1 MKLMSDLLPYNAT
14 DAERALADTT
24 ARISDVPVVVREV
37 WNPDTCPPNVLPW
50 LAWAFSVD
58 DWDSSWTD
66 EQKRNVIKQS
76 VYSQRI
82 KGTIGAVTRQLAA
95 LGYTIQILEWWQQEP
110 AGQPYTFDVYI
121 TSSQYPL
128 TVRDYNKVLEVINT
142 NKNLRSHM
150 GQVTVI
156 AQSLSNV
163 TCATVS
169 ALGSEISVT
178 NYGYVPAAVN
188 DFVLPIN
195 AIRV

>member
-1 MKLMSDLLPYNAT
+1 MSDLLPYNAT
-14 DAERALADTT
+14 DAERAMANTI
-24 ARISDVPVVVREV
+24 ARITDIPVIVREV
-37 WNPDTCPPNVLPW
+37 WNPDTCPSNVLPW

-58 DWDSSWTD
+58 DWDANWTD
-66 EQKRNVIKQS
+66 AQKRNVIKQS

-95 LGYTIQILEWWQQEP
+95 LGYTIQILEWWQKDPE
-110 AGQPYTFDVYI
+110 GQPYTFDVYI
-121 TSSQYPL
+121 TASQYPL
-128 TVRDYNKVLEVINT
+128 TKRDYNKVLEVIDT

-150 GQVTVI
+150 GTVTVM

-188 DFVLPIN
+188 DYALMN
-195 AIRV
+195 NTIRV

>member
-1 MKLMSDLLPYNAT
+1 MSDLLPYNAT
-14 DAERALADTT
+14 DAERALANTI

-58 DWDSSWTD
+58 DWDSNWTD

-95 LGYTIQILEWWQQEP
+95 LGYTIQILEWWQQDPE
-110 AGQPYTFDVYI
+110 GQPYTFDVYI
-121 TSSQYPL
+121 TASQYPL
-128 TVRDYNKVLEVINT
+128 TSRDYNKVLEVIDT

-150 GQVTVI
+150 GTVTVM

-178 NYGYVPAAVN
+178 NYGFVPAALN
-188 DFVLPIN
+188 DYALIN
-195 AIRV
+195 NTIRV

>member
-1 MKLMSDLLPYNAT
+1 MSDLLPYNAT
-14 DAERALADTT
+14 DAERALAETT
-24 ARISDVPVVVREV
+24 ARISNVPVVVREV
-37 WNPDTCPPNVLPW
+37 CNPDTCPANVLPW

-58 DWDSSWTD
+58 DWDSNWT
-66 EQKRNVIKQS
+66 EQQKRNVIKQS

-110 AGQPYTFDVYI
+110 EGEPYTFDVYI
-121 TSSQYPL
+121 TASQYPL
-128 TVRDYNKVLEVINT
+128 TVRDYNKILEVINT

-188 DFVLPIN
+188 DYALMN
-195 AIRV
+195 DTIRV

>member
-1 MKLMSDLLPYNAT
+1 MSDLLPYNAT
-14 DAERALADTT
+14 DAERAMANTI
-24 ARISDVPVVVREV
+24 ARISDVPVLVREV
-37 WNPDTCPPNVLPW
+37 WNPDTAPASVLPW

-58 DWDSSWTD
+58 DWDANWTD
-66 EQKRNVIKQS
+66 AQKRNVIKQS

-95 LGYTIQILEWWQQEP
+95 LGYTIQILEWWQKDP
-110 AGQPYTFDVYI
+110 VGAPYTFDVYI
-121 TSSQYPL
+121 TASQYPL
-128 TVRDYNKVLEVINT
+128 TSSDYNKVLEVIDT

-150 GQVTVI
+150 GQVTVM

-169 ALGSEISVT
+169 ALGAEISVT

-188 DFVLPIN
+188 DFALMN
-195 AIRV
+195 NTIRV

>member
-1 MKLMSDLLPYNAT
+1 MSDLLPYNAT
-14 DAERALADTT
+14 DAERALSNAI

-37 WNPDTCPPNVLPW
+37 WNPDTCPSNVLPW

-58 DWDSSWTD
+58 DWDSNWTD

-95 LGYTIQILEWWQQEP
+95 LGYTIQILEWWQQVPQGE
-110 AGQPYTFDVYI
+110 PYTFDVYI
-121 TSSQYPL
+121 TASQYPL
-128 TVRDYNKVLEVINT
+128 TARDYNKVLEVIDT

-163 TCATVS
+163 TCATAS
-169 ALGSEISVT
+169 AVGSEISVT
-178 NYGYVPAAVN
+178 NYEYLPAVMN
-188 DFVLPIN
+188 EFVLLIN
-195 AIRV
+195 